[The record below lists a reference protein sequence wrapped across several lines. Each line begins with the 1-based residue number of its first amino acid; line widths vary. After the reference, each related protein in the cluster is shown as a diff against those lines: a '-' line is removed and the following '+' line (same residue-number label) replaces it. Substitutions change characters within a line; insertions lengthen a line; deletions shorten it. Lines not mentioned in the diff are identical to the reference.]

1 MTKGAERRRNVHDAI
16 FADEIGIEYGVVGD
30 YRLWTAYQPI
40 FKPRDAVLEPV
51 AVEALMQPRL
61 SGQAVP
67 AGAFL
72 AGLAAEDRLFVETLS
87 RTLHIRNFSNLDA
100 EGLQLFFNYDP
111 CVNDHPGRALADLA
125 HLREQ
130 IEECAMDP
138 ADLVCE
144 IIEKQ
149 AANDGLL
156 VELVQEMRRLGLRV
170 AIDDFGSEHST
181 EERLRLLQPDIVK
194 IDGGWFAELCR
205 HTAAERLFRALLSL
219 LHERGARVLVEGI
232 EQPLHLRVALDGGAD
247 MLQGFLLGRA
257 APAGAIFDE
266 TPLEL
271 DRLLHQGGNVI
282 SLFG

>member
-1 MTKGAERRRNVHDAI
+1 MTKGVERRRNVHDAI

-30 YRLWTAYQPI
+30 HRLWTAYQPI
-40 FKPRDAVLEPV
+40 FAPRDAVLDPV

-61 SGQAVP
+61 SGEVVP
-67 AGAFL
+67 VDTFL

-87 RTLHIRNFSNLDA
+87 RTLHIRNFRNLDA
-100 EGLQLFFNYDP
+100 QGLQLFFNYDP
-111 CVNDHPGRALADLA
+111 CVNDHPGRVLADLA
-125 HLREQ
+125 NLREQ

-144 IIEKQ
+144 IIEKE
-149 AANDGLL
+149 AADDDLL
-156 VELVQEMRRLGLRV
+156 AEIVQEMRRLGLRV
-170 AIDDFGSEHST
+170 AIDDFGSDHST
-181 EERLRLLQPDIVK
+181 EDRLRLLQPDIVK

-219 LHERGARVLVEGI
+219 LHERGAKVLVEGI

-271 DRLLHQGGNVI
+271 DRLLYQGSNVI